1 MPDKL
6 TNSVTTS
13 LADDLYA
20 FAKADASLLNIELSA
35 YIRTLVDKERKKRF
49 MELSVFQDLM
59 PVKKLNK

>member
-1 MPDKL
+1 MTDKL

>member
-1 MPDKL
+1 MTDKL

-13 LADDLYA
+13 MADDLYA

-59 PVKKLNK
+59 PIKKLNK

>member
-1 MPDKL
+1 MTDKL

-13 LADDLYA
+13 MADDLYA

-49 MELSVFQDLM
+49 SELSVFQDLM